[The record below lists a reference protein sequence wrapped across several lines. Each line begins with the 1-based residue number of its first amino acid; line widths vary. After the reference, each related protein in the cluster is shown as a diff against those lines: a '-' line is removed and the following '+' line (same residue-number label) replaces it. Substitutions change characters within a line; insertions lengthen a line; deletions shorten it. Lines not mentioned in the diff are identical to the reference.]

1 MGVCCTNNSSGR
13 DDSKEEIRLGPKSN
27 RHNMPADVRKQELEF
42 NDMIARVVINFPWI
56 AQERAKMGPY
66 DFLVD
71 PPPQSLDLVHQKI
84 LHYEYYGFLSKDID
98 KPEYKGLM
106 IFDDGCVYEGEF
118 ANGKIYKGRKF
129 IEKKSAYVGEFKNQ
143 LPDGKGTATDS
154 LGNVFT
160 GQWVNGKLNG
170 EGAEKNADGSSYT
183 GGYIDGERDGE
194 GIFIARDTSRYE
206 GSFKKGAAEGKGTFS
221 AADGSIKSGTWR
233 DGRLSGHGS
242 IKEKCGRE
250 YLGEFVKGKREGL
263 GTECY
268 NGGIKQGLWKKD
280 KFIEERGKSNA

>member
-1 MGVCCTNNSSGR
+1 MMAVFMRVNSQTAKYTKEGSLLKRRVYIWESQKTNKRR
-13 DDSKEEIRLGPKSN
+13 DE
-27 RHNMPADVRKQELEF
+27 VRNL
-42 NDMIARVVINFPWI
+42 NF
-56 AQERAKMGPY
+56 QGSETTQQQQY
-66 DFLVD
+66 F
-71 PPPQSLDLVHQKI
+71 
-84 LHYEYYGFLSKDID
+84 
-98 KPEYKGLM
+98 
-106 IFDDGCVYEGEF
+106 
-118 ANGKIYKGRKF
+118 
-129 IEKKSAYVGEFKNQ
+129 
-143 LPDGKGTATDS
+143 
-154 LGNVFT
+154 GNVFE